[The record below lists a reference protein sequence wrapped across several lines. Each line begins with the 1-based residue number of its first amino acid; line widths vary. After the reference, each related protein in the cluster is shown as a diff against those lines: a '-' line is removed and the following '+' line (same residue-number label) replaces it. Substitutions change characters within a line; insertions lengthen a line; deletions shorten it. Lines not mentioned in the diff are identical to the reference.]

1 MLEKLEVI
9 LSANK
14 LLNPLGYA
22 VVDAESVMIKNLV
35 DVPATSEELY
45 YGQVRL
51 QGIDGKSGDIEL
63 RIGSAQGFETSLKET
78 VSEGQSKSFDVVFF
92 NKVQT
97 AIDLQAYFTGFVLK
111 TVNIQT
117 N

>member
-14 LLNPLGYA
+14 FLNPLGYA
-22 VVDAESVMIKNLV
+22 VV
-35 DVPATSEELY
+35 
-45 YGQVRL
+45 
-51 QGIDGKSGDIEL
+51 
-63 RIGSAQGFETSLKET
+63 
-78 VSEGQSKSFDVVFF
+78 
-92 NKVQT
+92 
-97 AIDLQAYFTGFVLK
+97 DLQAYFTGFVLK